1 MTTPRKHTMSPQAP
15 KPDDQQHPD
24 LEVRL
29 QKFLASA
36 GLGSRRHC
44 EEYILEGRVTVDGEV
59 AADLGVKVDPRKQ
72 IIKVD
77 GERIKPQ
84 RKRYYLLNKPPGY
97 VCTNSDPMGRPR
109 AVDLVPQD
117 GARLFT
123 VGRLDESSRGLI
135 LVTNDGELAHRMAH
149 PRFSIPR
156 HYQVQVAGKPGPE
169 VFKQLREGVH
179 FTEGKFSVSRVKTIR
194 SQGKSTFLE
203 IELHQG
209 RNRELRRMLARV
221 GHKVMSLERVTF
233 GPLKL
238 GRLGLGKFRPL
249 RDDELDELRELAD
262 GESKPRRKVTG
273 KKPAGKKPVGPKR
286 PGTKRGGPKRPGPK
300 RAGKPKRKSAPKRRK

>member
-1 MTTPRKHTMSPQAP
+1 MSAHVPPGEESERQP
-15 KPDDQQHPD
+15 M
-24 LEVRL
+24 VRL

-44 EEYILEGRVTVDGEV
+44 EEYILEGRVTVDGV
-59 AADLGVKVDPRKQ
+59 PATDLGVRVDPYKQ
-72 IIKVD
+72 VVRLD
-77 GERIKPQ
+77 GERLKPQ
-84 RKRYYLLNKPPGY
+84 KKRYYLLNKPPGY
-97 VCTNSDPMGRPR
+97 VCTNSDPQGRPR

-117 GARLFT
+117 ETRLFT

-149 PRFSIPR
+149 PKFSIPR
-156 HYQVQVAGKPGPE
+156 QYEVQVAGKPTPE
-169 VFKQLREGVH
+169 IFKQLREGVH
-179 FTEGKFSVSRVKTIR
+179 FTDGKFAVSRVRTIR

-238 GRLGLGKFRPL
+238 GRLAIGKFRPL
-249 RDDELDELRELAD
+249 RDDELAELREIAND
-262 GESKPRRKVTG
+262 SPKPKSPGNRKVAGRKPGGPKAAATKG
-273 KKPAGKKPVGPKR
+273 QRKQAPRKPKRKPAGK
-286 PGTKRGGPKRPGPK
+286 
-300 RAGKPKRKSAPKRRK
+300 ARRR

>member
-1 MTTPRKHTMSPQAP
+1 LTSFRPSMSPP
-15 KPDDQQHPD
+15 KPSDEEQQPD
-24 LEVRL
+24 REIRL

-44 EEYILEGRVTVDGEV
+44 EEYIREGRVSVDGEP
-59 AADLGVKVDPRKQ
+59 ASDLGVKVDPRKQ

-84 RKRYYLLNKPPGY
+84 KKRYYLLNKPPGY

-109 AVDLVPQD
+109 AIDLVPQD
-117 GARLFT
+117 ETRLFT

-169 VFKQLREGVH
+169 VFKQLREGIR
-179 FTEGKFSVSRVKTIR
+179 FAEGKFSVSRVNTVR
-194 SQGKSTFLE
+194 TQGKSTILE

-238 GRLGLGKFRPL
+238 GRLGLGKYRPL
-249 RDDELDELRELAD
+249 RDEELDELRELS
-262 GESKPRRKVTG
+262 GKSKPGKSRVRRKSTV
-273 KKPAGKKPVGPKR
+273 KKTAGPKR
-286 PGTKRGGPKRPGPK
+286 PRIKRT
-300 RAGKPKRKSAPKRRK
+300 GKPKRKVTPKRRK

>member
-1 MTTPRKHTMSPQAP
+1 MSADVPPAEGSPRDRM
-15 KPDDQQHPD
+15 
-24 LEVRL
+24 VRL

-44 EEYILEGRVTVDGEV
+44 EEYIVEGRVTVDGV
-59 AADLGVKVDPRKQ
+59 PATDLGIRVDPYKQ
-72 IIKVD
+72 EVRLD
-77 GERIKPQ
+77 GERLKPQ

-97 VCTNSDPMGRPR
+97 VCTNSDPEGRPR

-117 GARLFT
+117 ETRLFT
-123 VGRLDESSRGLI
+123 VGRLDETSRGLI

-156 HYQVQVAGKPGPE
+156 QYEVQVAGRPTPE
-169 VFKQLREGVH
+169 VFKQLREGFH
-179 FTEGKFSVSRVKTIR
+179 FAEGKFSVSRVRTIR
-194 SQGKSTFLE
+194 TQGKSTFLE

-209 RNRELRRMLARV
+209 KNRELRRLLARA

-238 GRLGLGKFRPL
+238 GRLGLGKYRPL
-249 RDDELDELRELAD
+249 RGDELAELREIAKD
-262 GESKPRRKVTG
+262 SPKSKPLRPGRKSATG
-273 KKPAGKKPVGPKR
+273 KPRDRKAPAKKGQRKQTPR
-286 PGTKRGGPKRPGPK
+286 
-300 RAGKPKRKSAPKRRK
+300 KPKRKPTGKARRKS

>member
-1 MTTPRKHTMSPQAP
+1 MSAQS
-15 KPDDQQHPD
+15 KSSDEEQQPGS
-24 LEVRL
+24 LVRL
-29 QKFLASA
+29 QKVLAAA

-44 EEYILEGRVTVDGEV
+44 EEYISEGRVTVDGQV
-59 AADLGVKVDPRKQ
+59 AADLGVRVDPQKQ
-72 IIKVD
+72 VIKVD
-77 GERIKPQ
+77 GERIKLQ
-84 RKRYYLLNKPPGY
+84 KKRYYLLNKPPGY
-97 VCTNSDPMGRPR
+97 VCTNSDPQGRPL

-117 GARLFT
+117 ETRLFT

-156 HYQVQVAGKPGPE
+156 NYEVHVAGKPGPE
-169 VFKQLREGVH
+169 VFKQLRAGVH
-179 FTEGKFSVSRVKTIR
+179 FTEGKFSVSRVRALRT
-194 SQGKSTFLE
+194 QGKSTVLE

-238 GRLGLGKFRPL
+238 GRLAAGKYRL
-249 RDDELDELRELAD
+249 LSMDELDELRELS
-262 GESKPRRKVTG
+262 GKPVRSKSARPKR
-273 KKPAGKKPVGPKR
+273 KPAGKSGSPKR
-286 PGTKRGGPKRPGPK
+286 PASK
-300 RAGKPKRKSAPKRRK
+300 RAGKPGSGKPAGGKPKQKRAAAKKRGR

>member
-1 MTTPRKHTMSPQAP
+1 MSPDANQ
-15 KPDDQQHPD
+15 PDEEQQPD
-24 LEVRL
+24 RQVRL
-29 QKFLASA
+29 QKFLAAA

-44 EEYILEGRVTVDGEV
+44 EEYIRDGRVTVDGEP
-59 AADLGVKVDPRKQ
+59 ATDLGVRVDPREQ
-72 IIKVD
+72 VIQVD

-97 VCTNSDPMGRPR
+97 VCTNSDPQNRPR
-109 AVDLVPQD
+109 AIDLVPQD
-117 GARLFT
+117 EARLFT

-156 HYQVQVAGKPGPE
+156 RYQVQVAGKPTPE
-169 VFKQLREGVH
+169 ILKQLREGIH
-179 FTEGKFSVSRVKTIR
+179 FTDGKFYVSRVHIVRT
-194 SQGKSTFLE
+194 QGKSTVLE

-209 RNRELRRMLARV
+209 RNRELRRLLARV

-238 GRLGLGKFRPL
+238 GRLSLGKYRPL
-249 RDDELDELRELAD
+249 RNTELTELRELDQKSAPAKKSP
-262 GESKPRRKVTG
+262 GRRPAKGKTGSTKKPAGRPAKPKKTASRKPKQTRSPKPRRK
-273 KKPAGKKPVGPKR
+273 
-286 PGTKRGGPKRPGPK
+286 
-300 RAGKPKRKSAPKRRK
+300 

>member
-1 MTTPRKHTMSPQAP
+1 MPPQTKRSHEEQEP
-15 KPDDQQHPD
+15 EYQI
-24 LEVRL
+24 RL

-44 EEYILEGRVTVDGEV
+44 EEYIRDGRVTVDGV
-59 AADLGVKVDPRKQ
+59 PATDLGVRVDSRKQ
-72 IIKVD
+72 IIKLD

-84 RKRYYLLNKPPGY
+84 RKRYYLLNKPPGH
-97 VCTNSDPMGRPR
+97 VCTNSDPQGRPR

-117 GARLFT
+117 GTRLFT
-123 VGRLDESSRGLI
+123 VGRLDETSRGLI

-156 HYQVQVAGKPGPE
+156 NYQVQVAGKPTPE
-169 VFKQLREGVH
+169 IFKQLREGIH
-179 FTEGKFSVSRVKTIR
+179 FTDGKFFVSRVHVIR
-194 SQGKSTFLE
+194 SQGKSTVLE

-238 GRLGLGKFRPL
+238 GRLGLGKYRPL
-249 RDDELDELRELAD
+249 REEELAELRELD
-262 GESKPRRKVTG
+262 GKPKKSTFPKTRRKVAGKTAAPKRAAQKRGGKPSSGTPAEGKPSSAKPKHKRPAKPRRK
-273 KKPAGKKPVGPKR
+273 
-286 PGTKRGGPKRPGPK
+286 
-300 RAGKPKRKSAPKRRK
+300 

>member
-1 MTTPRKHTMSPQAP
+1 MSPQAD
-15 KPDDQQHPD
+15 KPEEHEPDQQ
-24 LEVRL
+24 VRL

-44 EEYILEGRVTVDGEV
+44 EEYIRDGRVTVDGEP
-59 AADLGVKVDPRKQ
+59 ATDLGVRVDPRKQ
-72 IIKVD
+72 VIKVD

-84 RKRYYLLNKPPGY
+84 KKRYFLLNKPAGY
-97 VCTNSDPMGRPR
+97 VCTNSDPQGRPR

-117 GARLFT
+117 ETRLFT

-156 HYQVQVAGKPGPE
+156 NYQVQVAGKPTPE
-169 VFKQLREGVH
+169 IFKQLREGVH
-179 FTEGKFSVSRVKTIR
+179 FTEGKFSVSRVRTIR

-238 GRLGLGKFRPL
+238 GRLGLGKYRPL
-249 RDDELDELRELAD
+249 RDEELGELRDLA
-262 GESKPRRKVTG
+262 GGSKSAKPSRPGRKT
-273 KKPAGKKPVGPKR
+273 AGKSG
-286 PGTKRGGPKRPGPK
+286 GTKRPASKRATKRPAVK
-300 RAGKPKRKSAPKRRK
+300 RGGKPDSGKPAAGKPKRKPPTKPRRK